1 MSVTATALTDPF
13 IFYFVY
19 ELNLVK
25 IMFVS
30 GSITKYNLKRRP
42 LIIERTILISFQIA
56 LIATFEIL

>member
-1 MSVTATALTDPF
+1 MSVTETALTDPF

-30 GSITKYNLKRRP
+30 GNITKYNLKRRP
-42 LIIERTILISFQIA
+42 LIIERTILISLQIA
-56 LIATFEIL
+56 LIATCEIL